1 MYIRSISYARMF
13 IKQVGRPT
21 GKFKWTKNQNKT
33 QLET

>member
-13 IKQVGRPT
+13 IKQVGR
-21 GKFKWTKNQNKT
+21 TKNQNKT